1 MPTDYLEMHPK
12 DATRLGFKEGDE
24 VMLSS
29 PRNAV
34 KMTLQLTDD
43 VRVGNL
49 FTTFHFPDIGLN
61 SVLSGSADN
70 LTKCP
75 EYKVQA
81 VAILPA

>member
-1 MPTDYLEMHPK
+1 
-12 DATRLGFKEGDE
+12 DAARLGFSDGEE
-24 VMLSS
+24 VMLAS
-29 PRNAV
+29 PRNKI
-34 KMTLQLTDD
+34 KMILKLSLD

-49 FTTFHFPDIGLN
+49 FTTFHFPEVGVN
-61 SVLSGSADN
+61 SVLSSSADY